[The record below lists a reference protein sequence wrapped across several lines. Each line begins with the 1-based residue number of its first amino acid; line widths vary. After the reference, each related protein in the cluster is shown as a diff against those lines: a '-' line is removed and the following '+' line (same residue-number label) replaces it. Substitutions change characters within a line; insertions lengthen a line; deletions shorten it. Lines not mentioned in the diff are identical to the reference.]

1 MRRSACAPP
10 LLSQPLAIEGLAIT
24 YSVLVVLSLPAPSTC
39 GVGGVLGGDGGISG
53 GEGGVTSGGVNVFVN
68 VVTVPS
74 ADFP

>member
-1 MRRSACAPP
+1 MLAALAIISVIQSCRSLSSPVLARSAP
-10 LLSQPLAIEGLAIT
+10 G
-24 YSVLVVLSLPAPSTC
+24 TC